1 MRHPG
6 PDMVRHP
13 GPWDRE
19 RSPFPDSSQQ
29 MHNNVPPP
37 EHYED
42 ISNHENEN
50 SNNASNVQP
59 EFTKQE
65 TEQPKLEPP
74 TTKFKIQDVSS
85 LVESLVN
92 RGMIPGLEVPGI
104 ATKPVEEEKPKES
117 EKPTETL
124 TKKEESGPK
133 EIKWGTTL
141 KKIEPVRLKS
151 HDISIKT

>member
-1 MRHPG
+1 MA
-6 PDMVRHP
+6 V
-13 GPWDRE
+13 
-19 RSPFPDSSQQ
+19 
-29 MHNNVPPP
+29 V
-37 EHYED
+37 
-42 ISNHENEN
+42 
-50 SNNASNVQP
+50 
-59 EFTKQE
+59 TKKCYYSY
-65 TEQPKLEPP
+65 TS
-74 TTKFKIQDVSS
+74 KFILIDFYSS

-104 ATKPVEEEKPKES
+104 AKPVEEEKPKEP